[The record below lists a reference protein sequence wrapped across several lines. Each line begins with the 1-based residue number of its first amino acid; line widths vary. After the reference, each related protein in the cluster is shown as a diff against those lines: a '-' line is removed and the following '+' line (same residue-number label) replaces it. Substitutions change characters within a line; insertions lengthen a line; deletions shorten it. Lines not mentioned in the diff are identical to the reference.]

1 MPPLLRSSRI
11 KLSLYPAV
19 LFLLIVLRPLETA
32 AREPQSSQPDL
43 GNSFGITVS
52 AGMQGI
58 LSFVEAGITLPKIGK
73 AFFIEIKGIALS
85 SGFGIKMGLR
95 FYL

>member
-1 MPPLLRSSRI
+1 
-11 KLSLYPAV
+11 
-19 LFLLIVLRPLETA
+19 
-32 AREPQSSQPDL
+32 
-43 GNSFGITVS
+43 
-52 AGMQGI
+52 MQGI

-95 FYL
+95 CYL